1 MKQTFKRLQA
11 LALVLAM
18 CVSFLQIPSF
28 AAESHANSY
37 TLEVQSV
44 EVKEDG
50 SFSIIERCAKHAN
63 VSGADCEN
71 TVTGQIVKQ
80 ADGSYAID
88 AAKVKGISTK
98 AGVDAAVTISN
109 LSGDA
114 IVKVADCTTPATIQY
129 TVTVG
134 NVNSWSSKAVETA
147 PATGNHTA
155 VTAEDQKST
164 FAELSNN
171 TNKWQLV
178 EGSDTATCKAAG
190 KATFAKK
197 CDDCGKFVNTVEVTS
212 PKSYHKFIQNEKKE
226 NQVFEEEITATS
238 CAKEG
243 TAYHYIQCK
252 DCGQKFYFTKTAN
265 PAEQANGGYCE
276 TATVYAEEFS
286 IEALPHTFEY
296 ALKVN
301 NNIGAVTKN
310 TTDANLNAAF
320 VVESKCTVDGKS
332 VDKQAKVTK
341 VVEDKTQLVEPNKC
355 KAGSRTFTVTY
366 TVTDYS
372 KKDTNGYG
380 TKEVTEVVTVP
391 YYANSKDYENH
402 AWSENT
408 TTDKDTYVQATCTKD
423 GHLDQVYTCTVCG
436 EKKIAHTI
444 TTPATGKHTAAD
456 AVKENVVAATYAKAG
471 SYDLVTRCA
480 DCGEVL
486 SSTHKTVA
494 KLTVNKSSISKV
506 KNVKTKKAQV
516 TIKKASSVT
525 GYQIQY
531 STSSKYK
538 SGNKS
543 VKTKKTSYTIKNL
556 KKGKKYYVRVRSY
569 KTVDGKTYYS
579 SWSGSKTV
587 TIKK

>member
-28 AAESHANSY
+28 AADDDTHGGVY
-37 TLEVQSV
+37 
-44 EVKEDG
+44 
-50 SFSIIERCAKHAN
+50 N
-63 VSGADCEN
+63 VSKVSINNDGTYTITEYCEN
-71 TVTGQIVKQ
+71 H
-80 ADGSYAID
+80 
-88 AAKVKGISTK
+88 VKGNVCNT
-98 AGVDAAVTISN
+98 ANG
-109 LSGDA
+109 A
-114 IVKVADCTTPATIQY
+114 IATKVADGKTVKDEANWKVATLKNTQNTVEQDFAVTDATCVNAGSIEY
-129 TVTVG
+129 TVTVAG
-134 NVNSWSSKAVETA
+134 VTYNKVVTTDK
-147 PATGNHTA
+147 ATGNHTA
-155 VTAEDQKST
+155 VTTDDQKLT
-164 FAELSNN
+164 YTELDKSAN
-171 TNKWQLV
+171 WQLV

-238 CAKEG
+238 CAKAG

-252 DCGQKFYFTKTAN
+252 DCGLKLYAN
-265 PAEQANGGYCE
+265 IDDEEFKE
-276 TATVYAEEFS
+276 TATLYAKEFP
-286 IEALPHTFEY
+286 IEALSHAYEY
-296 ALKVN
+296 TAKYRYNYVEVSDS
-301 NNIGAVTKN
+301 GKEKAEW
-310 TTDANLNAAF
+310 F
-320 VVESKCTVDGKS
+320 VVTRKCANCKDEGEVAVKS
-332 VDKQAKVTK
+332 VKCVNT
-341 VVEDKTQLVEPNKC
+341 VEPAFACQPGTK
-355 KAGSRTFTVTY
+355 TY
-366 TVTDYS
+366 ELTYEVEAPTAE
-372 KKDTNGYG
+372 NAQA
-380 TKEVTEVVTVP
+380 TKEVKAEVTVP
-391 YYANSKDYENH
+391 YYVSTAAYKAGH
-402 AWSENT
+402 TWSENT
-408 TTDKDTYVQATCTKD
+408 TTDKDTYAQATCTKD

-436 EKKIAHTI
+436 EKKIAHTV

-480 DCGEVL
+480 DCGEVIT
-486 SSTHKTVA
+486 SAHKTVA
-494 KLTVNKSSISKV
+494 KLTVNKSSVSKV
-506 KNVKTKKAQV
+506 QNVKTKKAKV

-531 STSSKYK
+531 STNKNFK

>member
-98 AGVDAAVTISN
+98 DDVTAAVTTDN
-109 LSGDA
+109 LSGSA
-114 IVKVADCTTPATIQY
+114 KVEVAGCTTPATIQY
-129 TVTVG
+129 TVKVG

-147 PATGNHTA
+147 PATGKHTA
-155 VTAEDQKST
+155 VTEAEQKMT
-164 FAELSNN
+164 FAELSKN
-171 TNKWQLV
+171 TTEWQLV
-178 EGSDTATCKAAG
+178 EGSDTATCKGAG

-212 PKSYHKFIQNEKKE
+212 PMSYHKFIQNEKKE

-238 CAKEG
+238 CAKAG

-252 DCGQKFYFTKTAN
+252 DCGQKFYFTKTEN
-265 PAEQANGGYCE
+265 PETQANGGYCE
-276 TATVYAEEFS
+276 TATVYAEEFP

-301 NNIGAVTKN
+301 NNIGAVTKT

-332 VDKQAKVTK
+332 EDEQAKVTK

-372 KKDTNGYG
+372 KKAVNGYG

-391 YYANSKDYENH
+391 YYAKSADVGAH
-402 AWSENT
+402 DFGT
-408 TTDKDTYVQATCTKD
+408 QVTDEETAVKATCCEN
-423 GHLDQVYTCTVCG
+423 GHYDQVQICKVCG
-436 EKKIAHTI
+436 EKKLISTHTLF
-444 TTPATGKHTAAD
+444 ATGKHTAAD